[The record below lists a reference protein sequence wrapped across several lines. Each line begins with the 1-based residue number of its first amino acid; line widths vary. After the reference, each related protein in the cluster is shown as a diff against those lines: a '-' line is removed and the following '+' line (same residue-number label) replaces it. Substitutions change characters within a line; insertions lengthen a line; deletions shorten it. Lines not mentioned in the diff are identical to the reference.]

1 MELRKYIREMVETE
15 LNEFA
20 RISTNI
26 KIGDAQKAAA
36 AKKLLSGTWL
46 EDMLDIVM
54 AAGEVGIPQPD
65 LARKLGK
72 TSQQAIN
79 PKVNSFLDSGVFA
92 KGELSVPKKEKST
105 SNSGMLGRPTSEKV
119 LVAKALNSKF
129 EADSDYEPSEDELEM
144 LGSEFIEKLRMRVMG
159 TLKRGRKLGASTAK
173 DGMMA
178 ALKNVMNT
186 SDEDGDGDVDN
197 EDLDLVNENESSD
210 LEKLNFIRQTLKN
223 KGYNLPKELM
233 DDMAENATSGDLFDP
248 MYASIDTA
256 QDAIDL
262 VNEYISAIIDNGG
275 ELLALNSDYIL
286 PNNVKSIEDFKTSLN
301 ESFNRMQRLAG
312 IITEAQYKA
321 KKKTLNEENQS
332 LSPKLLAFVD
342 GSDRQTLNA
351 YKELGFKIKSA
362 EGKYLAELDF
372 KGYDWAAILA
382 ILEDCEDMDVKP
394 SMMWNN
400 KKYDFA
406 KAMELADEKA
416 ADDSYGDTGAG
427 TKLN

>member
-129 EADSDYEPSEDELEM
+129 EADSDYEPTEDELEM

-186 SDEDGDGDVDN
+186 SDEDGDGDVDD
-197 EDLDLVNENESSD
+197 EDLVDDDDLD
-210 LEKLNFIRQTLKN
+210 RI
-223 KGYNLPKELM
+223 
-233 DDMAENATSGDLFDP
+233 
-248 MYASIDTA
+248 
-256 QDAIDL
+256 
-262 VNEYISAIIDNGG
+262 
-275 ELLALNSDYIL
+275 
-286 PNNVKSIEDFKTSLN
+286 N

-312 IITEAQYKA
+312 VITEAQYKA
-321 KKKTLNEENQS
+321 KKKILNEENQS

-342 GSDRQTLNA
+342 GGDRQTLNA

-400 KKYDFA
+400 KKYDFV

-416 ADDSYGDTGAG
+416 ADDSYGNTGAG